1 MWPVRP
7 MRVRRGYGAG
17 KRGAM
22 QVLSVQS
29 SVAYGHVGNAAAT
42 FPLQRLGHEVWP
54 VATVNYSNHPGHGS
68 YRGGVYHATD
78 VAETLDEIERRGGFH
93 RCDAVLSGFLGSPAT
108 GPVLLNAVDRIKRA
122 NPEALYVLDPVIG
135 DAERGVYVADGIAEF
150 FRDEALKRA
159 DIVMPNLFEL
169 EQLSGRTIRD
179 VDTAVGAAASL
190 LDYGP
195 STIVVTG
202 VRHELR
208 NQRAAGGRRTGL
220 AGHDA
225 AGRYRVLRRRRRVRR
240 PVPGR
245 LVRREGRARRPRPRG
260 EFDLWGVP
268 GDARAQAGFP
278 GAGSGAEGNRRPD
291 RAFCRRARPDRISGQ
306 DNRNC
311 DGRSWILCFSPRG

>member
-1 MWPVRP
+1 MIDSAMHPADASSAVRPVRP

-78 VAETLDEIERRGGFH
+78 IAETLDEIEQRGGFH

-169 EQLSGRTIRD
+169 TYLSGRTIRD
-179 VDTAVGAAASL
+179 VDTAASAAASL
-190 LDYGP
+190 LNYGP
-195 STIVVTG
+195 SMIVVTG
-202 VRHELR
+202 LRHESEISVLLVAGE
-208 NQRAAGGRRTGL
+208 QTWQVTTPLVDIASYGAGDAFAALFLG
-220 AGHDA
+220 AW
-225 AGRYRVLRRRRRVRR
+225 
-240 PVPGR
+240 
-245 LVRREGRARRPRPRG
+245 
-260 EFDLWGVP
+260 FDLK
-268 GDARAQAGFP
+268 DARAAL
-278 GAGSGAEGNRRPD
+278 D
-291 RAFCRRARPDRISGQ
+291 RAVSSIYGVFLATQKLKRDSLALVPAQKEIVDPTERFAAVPVRAG
-306 DNRNC
+306 
-311 DGRSWILCFSPRG
+311 